1 MEIVTQTLEQ
11 LYKPILPHQI
21 RQFWE
26 AKQPFRMIDF
36 AGQKMSFFFSQLA
49 YAEELATSYACELH
63 ETCFVLAFT
72 LEPTSYPFIEYC
84 GDAGEHGTVYGI
96 AAEHLDQC
104 FPGGRQQAKLMTACH
119 APANSFDGH
128 TDESHTYDDRQQHLF
143 EQQDNDS
150 ESNGKFQSA
159 FDFNKL

>member
-49 YAEELATSYACELH
+49 YAEELATSYANELH
-63 ETCFVLAFT
+63 ETCFVLVFT

-84 GDAGEHGTVYGI
+84 GDTGEHGKVYGI
-96 AAEHLDQC
+96 AAKHLEQC
-104 FPGGRQQAKLMTACH
+104 FPGGRQQAKIISACH
-119 APANSFDGH
+119 ASDH
-128 TDESHTYDDRQQHLF
+128 THEDRQQCLF
-143 EQQDNDS
+143 DPYNSDITANE
-150 ESNGKFQSA
+150 KFQPVFESIE
-159 FDFNKL
+159 

>member
-49 YAEELATSYACELH
+49 YAEELAASYANELH

-72 LEPTSYPFIEYC
+72 LEPASYAFIEYC
-84 GDAGEHGTVYGI
+84 SDAGKHGTVYGI
-96 AAEHLDQC
+96 AAEHLEQC
-104 FPGGRQQAKLMTACH
+104 FPEGRQQAKIISACQ
-119 APANSFDGH
+119 ASDH
-128 TDESHTYDDRQQHLF
+128 THEDRQQCLF
-143 EQQDNDS
+143 DTYNSDITANE
-150 ESNGKFQSA
+150 KFQPVFESI
-159 FDFNKL
+159 D

>member
-49 YAEELATSYACELH
+49 YAEELATSYAHELH

-104 FPGGRQQAKLMTACH
+104 FPGGRQQAKIISACH
-119 APANSFDGH
+119 TSDH
-128 TDESHTYDDRQQHLF
+128 THEYRQQCLF
-143 EQQDNDS
+143 DPYNSDIKANE
-150 ESNGKFQSA
+150 KFQLVFESI
-159 FDFNKL
+159 D